1 MWRGEEGGGGRS
13 CRPPRSL
20 MEKWYGST
28 SYSCTLVSAW
38 SAMLSLPKAGAATL
52 SSDGRKSGGSRW
64 GIGQEDGAGGRSD
77 SRIAPLSHPGRRWS
91 KESTA
96 TSGARRTGSDQRT
109 AGGRGKTYAGNARAV
124 GIGVGGRQCW
134 LWFEGAGFSGTPRK
148 VARASDKRGCD
159 RANGQTA

>member
-1 MWRGEEGGGGRS
+1 MLMWRGEEGGGGRS

-109 AGGRGKTYAGNARAV
+109 AGGRAGQNVCRQRQGRWHWRWRTSMLVVVRGSRLQRNATE
-124 GIGVGGRQCW
+124 GRQG
-134 LWFEGAGFSGTPRK
+134 E
-148 VARASDKRGCD
+148 
-159 RANGQTA
+159 